1 MIDPRIKFR
10 HIQSFYEIS
19 REKSLKAAAEKL
31 HLTQPAIS
39 KTLKELEEILGAKL
53 MERSRAGVNLTKQG
67 EIFLHFAQMS
77 LASLQQGLDGVER
90 EGRSERER
98 LTIGSLP
105 SVAAWLMP
113 KVAAEFANLA
123 PNAMLRIVDGPHAY
137 LIDRLRLGEVD
148 LVIGRLGAASTMQGI
163 SFTQLYQEEVCFV
176 VRRGHP
182 VLENPTLENV
192 HKWQVIYPAEGSAIR
207 PLVERFMIANGMS
220 FKESTIETVSGAFG
234 RNYTRESDAI
244 WIISRGVVAREIE
257 EGRLV
262 ELPFMMDLTTGP
274 VGLMRR
280 PEDVLTPVQQAFQL
294 AIDNVLRENQV
305 AATK

>member
-10 HIQSFYEIS
+10 HIQSFYEIA

-53 MERSRAGVNLTKQG
+53 MERSRAGVTLTKQG
-67 EIFLHFAQMS
+67 QIFLHFAQMS

-90 EGRSERER
+90 EGRAERER

-137 LIDRLRLGEVD
+137 LIDRLRLGELDMV
-148 LVIGRLGAASTMQGI
+148 LGRLGASDTMQGI
-163 SFTQLYQEEVCFV
+163 SFTQLYSEQVCFV
-176 VRRGHP
+176 VRREHP
-182 VLENPTLENV
+182 ILENPVLAEVQN
-192 HKWQVIYPAEGSAIR
+192 WQVIYPPEGSAIR
-207 PLVERFMIANGMS
+207 PLVERFMIANGVS
-220 FKESTIETVSGAFG
+220 FGENYLETVSGAFG
-234 RNYTRESDAI
+234 RNYTRQSDAI

-262 ELPFMMDLTTGP
+262 ELPFKMELTTGP

-280 PEDVLTPVQQAFQL
+280 PEVVLTPVQQAFQI
-294 AIDNVLRENQV
+294 AIDTVLEESGV
-305 AATK
+305 HTV